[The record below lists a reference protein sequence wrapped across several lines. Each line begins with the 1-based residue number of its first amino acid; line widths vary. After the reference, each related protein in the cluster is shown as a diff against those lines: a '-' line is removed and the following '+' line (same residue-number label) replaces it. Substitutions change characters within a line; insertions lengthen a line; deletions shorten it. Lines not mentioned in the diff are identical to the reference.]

1 MFWHCIS
8 TAATHSLVTGFSLNL
23 GFEDVECRKQPLAR
37 DDTYRPCHLSEL
49 LQMALRP
56 VGVHV
61 AGTATWQCLAC
72 RNCWAAWFQLIELF
86 AKGTTQLCFSV
97 NPNEVTKGLSR
108 YAASIGT
115 YLQNVTVEG
124 ENYMI
129 AQQTTRGLLKLVLI
143 PTSSVFVNAWE
154 GQRLNGTITYAPQ
167 RTHAGTGRETLV
179 NVERMD
185 AESSEVNTRP
195 TSTRRASDFRD
206 VKRRLLNIFCQWS
219 CSAKPGEI

>member
-86 AKGTTQLCFSV
+86 AKGTTQFFFV

-108 YAASIGT
+108 YAASIVT

-129 AQQTTRGLLKLVLI
+129 AQQTTRGLLKLVLS

-154 GQRLNGTITYAPQ
+154 GQRLNATITYAPR
-167 RTHAGTGRETLV
+167 RTHAATGRETLV
-179 NVERMD
+179 NVERID

-206 VKRRLLNIFCQWS
+206 VKRRLLNIFFQWS

>member
-1 MFWHCIS
+1 
-8 TAATHSLVTGFSLNL
+8 
-23 GFEDVECRKQPLAR
+23 
-37 DDTYRPCHLSEL
+37 
-49 LQMALRP
+49 
-56 VGVHV
+56 
-61 AGTATWQCLAC
+61 
-72 RNCWAAWFQLIELF
+72 
-86 AKGTTQLCFSV
+86 V

-129 AQQTTRGLLKLVLI
+129 AQQTTRGLLKLVLS

-154 GQRLNGTITYAPQ
+154 GQRLNATITYAPR
-167 RTHAGTGRETLV
+167 RTHAATGRETLV
-179 NVERMD
+179 NVERID